1 MVDSEREE
9 QRRRREARA
18 QRIERRLNRA
28 KRPGQEQTR
37 AQQAMLACFA
47 SIDPKHEPDCA
58 DKLNAIRDALE
69 HRGSW
74 DETDE
79 WRISTWFQSRI
90 ERTGRNG
97 KDWYEVAVACDGQT
111 LSCGCPSVEKAF
123 AFLELYKRLIIDQF
137 YSVGPPWADNPVFE
151 P

>member
-9 QRRRREARA
+9 QRQRRA
-18 QRIERRLNRA
+18 QRIRQRIDQA
-28 KRPGQEQTR
+28 KRPGHDQTL

-58 DKLNAIRDALE
+58 DKLNAVRDALKN
-69 HRGSW
+69 RGSW

-79 WRISTWFQSRI
+79 WRISTWFESRI
-90 ERTGRNG
+90 EKTVRDS
-97 KDWYEVAVACDGQT
+97 KDWYEVAVECDGQT
-111 LSCGCPSVEKAF
+111 LSCGCPSVEEAF
-123 AFLELYKRLIIDQF
+123 AFLELYKELIIDQF
-137 YSVGPPWADNPVFE
+137 YSVGPPWADNRVFE